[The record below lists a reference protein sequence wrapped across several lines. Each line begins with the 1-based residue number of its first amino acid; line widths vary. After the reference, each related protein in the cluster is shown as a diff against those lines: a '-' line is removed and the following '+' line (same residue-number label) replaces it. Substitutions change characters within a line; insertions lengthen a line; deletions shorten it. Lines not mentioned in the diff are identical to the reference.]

1 MYDASAKG
9 RDLKRFCTL
18 NLFAPLK
25 RMADGFNVPPPHII
39 FKASGFRAMDDWDQK
54 EVKEYHP
61 GVIVSFQE
69 KAWADARTHMHGL
82 THCMGPQNEQLEES
96 GEKGVTF
103 EDNLTSHKT
112 DEVMS
117 F

>member
-1 MYDASAKG
+1 
-9 RDLKRFCTL
+9 
-18 NLFAPLK
+18 
-25 RMADGFNVPPPHII
+25 
-39 FKASGFRAMDDWDQK
+39 MDDWDQK

-69 KAWADARTHMHGL
+69 KACADARTHMHGL
-82 THCMGPQNEQLEES
+82 THCMGPQNERLEGS